1 MTGSFPSTPM
11 DRMLSAV
18 LEIVPDAILSAP
30 GRGRVLRWASQFPAF
45 ALESTFGFESR
56 LDEDSPQC
64 DLFLS
69 VQPRSRFSRHLIA
82 SGAHSRATAS
92 ARGLGGVLTEVAED
106 DGFLSQ
112 WFRTVILEY
121 DLAASRAPETEPPG
135 VFLEPH
141 GSFLDR
147 RANSTPSASGRGVTC
162 GPQIMTSA
170 ICRAVGRATDPAEL
184 GGMERV
190 HRALPRTATTE
201 HLGALPAREPRA
213 VRLVVAM
220 PKTEVIR
227 FLRRI
232 EWTGSMVHAE
242 RALHWLDRLRGDAET
257 ATLACDVSA
266 EGVSTRLAFELFARE
281 RWHRGRPRFWASM
294 IGHFVENGWCTRA
307 KATGLLSWPEGD
319 YLLTET
325 GVYQLLTGINHL
337 KLVLHG
343 DGIATK
349 AYMGAFLLPR

>member
-1 MTGSFPSTPM
+1 MAGSFPSTPM

-30 GRGRVLRWASQFPAF
+30 TRGRALRWASQFPAF

-56 LDEDSPQC
+56 LDEDPARC

-82 SGAHSRATAS
+82 SGTDTRAAAS
-92 ARGLGGVLTEVAED
+92 ARGLGGVLAEVAEP
-106 DGFLSQ
+106 DGFLSR

-121 DLAASRAPETEPPG
+121 DIAVSRTPETASPG

-141 GSFLDR
+141 GSFLDP
-147 RANSTPSASGRGVTC
+147 RADSSPSARGRGVTC
-162 GPQIMTSA
+162 GPRIMTSA
-170 ICRAVGRATDPAEL
+170 ICRAVGRATDPAEYAV
-184 GGMERV
+184 MERV

-201 HLGALPAREPRA
+201 HLGALPGREPRA

-220 PKTEVIR
+220 PKTEVVP
-227 FLRRI
+227 FLERV
-232 EWTGSMVHAE
+232 EWTGAMEHVE
-242 RALHWLDRLRGDAET
+242 RALHWLDRLRGAAET

-266 EGVSTRLAFELFARE
+266 EGVSARLAFELFARD
-281 RWHRGRPRFWASM
+281 RWHRGRPRFWAPM
-294 IGHFVENGWCTRA
+294 IGHFVEQGWCTRA
-307 KATGLLSWPEGD
+307 KAAALLSWPAGD
-319 YLLTET
+319 YLFTDG
-325 GVYQLLTGINHL
+325 GVHQLLTGINHL

-343 DGIATK
+343 DRFAAK

>member
-1 MTGSFPSTPM
+1 
-11 DRMLSAV
+11 MLSAV
-18 LEIVPDAILSAP
+18 LEIVPDAILSGP
-30 GRGRVLRWASQFPAF
+30 GRGRVLRWASQLPAF

-56 LDEDSPQC
+56 LDEDQARC
-64 DLFLS
+64 DLFLA

-82 SGAHSRATAS
+82 SGTHSRALAS
-92 ARGLGGVLTEVAED
+92 ARGLGGVLAEVAD
-106 DGFLSQ
+106 PDGFLSR

-121 DLAASRAPETEPPG
+121 DLAASRAPETEAPG

-141 GSFLDR
+141 GSFLDPR
-147 RANSTPSASGRGVTC
+147 GNSTPSARGRGVTC
-162 GPQIMTSA
+162 GPRIMTSA
-170 ICRAVGRATDPAEL
+170 ICRAVGREADPAEC
-184 GGMERV
+184 GAMERV
-190 HRALPRTATTE
+190 HRALPRTTTTE
-201 HLGALPAREPRA
+201 HLGALPGREPRA

-220 PKTEVIR
+220 PKTEVVP
-227 FLRRI
+227 FFERI
-232 EWTGSMVHAE
+232 EWTGSMAHLE
-242 RALHWLDRLRGDAET
+242 RALHWLDRLRGAAET

-266 EGVSTRLAFELFARE
+266 EGVSARLAFELFVRD
-281 RWHRGRPRFWASM
+281 RWHRGRPRFWAPM

-307 KATGLLSWPEGD
+307 KAAGLRSWPEGD
-319 YLLTET
+319 YLLTES